1 MCATRLDYGGALR
14 GPFGGAPDT
23 GGLTDVDGCI
33 SSRDLKLA
41 CPEKKIV
48 QVATAH
54 WHRRAGK
61 DCDRKDLT
69 KTAGDVARAKCNPD
83 ATEAVGDICSGKKSC
98 IIPVGFTGCPESPYR
113 QLRIVYDCWDVSDD
127 EDSVNGPS
135 KDVDSSS
142 DQMAI
147 PVTQAATTFD
157 GERKTTTFDGDTETK
172 TSDGETA
179 TTASDEETKTTKF
192 DGVTAATT
200 VDGAVTSHP
209 TAWDILCLSGNVGEF
224 RHWGQVGCNSFFAGL
239 RLKQC
244 HRLDVKCDL
253 DERVQDIT
261 LWWKVTGAEKV
272 LRIPKTA
279 TPISAK
285 EHHYRFF
292 LISQG
297 CPHGNNAK
305 DCDLPWAAF
314 NEPRQV
320 SSVADV
326 TRRFIVYDSRI
337 PGNPLMRMETN
348 KYHADFSPSEFAFL
362 GTGLPLPEA
371 PTFAGS
377 HGTNC
382 SASQECAEPP
392 HSEAPVPSTDLQVT
406 SNYIMESPS
415 DPGHIVLMSNHN
427 EARVTE
433 TYVVEF
439 SGV

>member
-1 MCATRLDYGGALR
+1 MWCSMLGLLTYATLLDFGGALR
-14 GPFGGAPDT
+14 GQFGSAPDN

-33 SSRDLKLA
+33 SSRDLKLV
-41 CPEKKIV
+41 CPETKIL
-48 QVATAH
+48 QIASAH

-61 DCDRKDLT
+61 NCNRKELT
-69 KTAGDVARAKCNPD
+69 KKAGNVARAACDPD
-83 ATEAVGDICSGKKSC
+83 ASVAVGEICSGKKSC
-98 IIPVGFTGCPESPYR
+98 TIPVGFTGCPEHPYR
-113 QLRIVYDCWDVSDD
+113 QLRIVYDCWDASDD
-127 EDSVNGPS
+127 EDRVRGPS
-135 KDVDSSS
+135 KDVDSNF
-142 DQMAI
+142 DQLAI
-147 PVTQAATTFD
+147 PVMQATTMLD
-157 GERKTTTFDGDTETK
+157 GKPKTTPFDAETETK
-172 TSDGETA
+172 MFDGGTPTTTADGE
-179 TTASDEETKTTKF
+179 
-192 DGVTAATT
+192 
-200 VDGAVTSHP
+200 
-209 TAWDILCLSGNVGEF
+209 TAWDILCLSGKVGEF
-224 RHWGQVGCNSFFAGL
+224 RHWGQVGCNSFSAAL

-244 HRLDVKCDL
+244 HRLDVKCDI
-253 DERVQDIT
+253 DKRVQDIT
-261 LWWKVTGAEKV
+261 LWWKVTGAKKV

-279 TPISAK
+279 KPISAK
-285 EHHYRFF
+285 DQYYYRFF
-292 LISQG
+292 LTSEG
-297 CPHGNNAK
+297 CPHGNNAE

-314 NEPRQV
+314 NEPRKV

-348 KYHADFSPSEFAFL
+348 KYHAEFLPSEFAFL

-382 SASQECAEPP
+382 SVSQECAEPP
-392 HSEAPVPSTDLQVT
+392 RSEAPVPSTDFKVT

-439 SGV
+439 SAESR